1 MLTIKRLISAL
12 FVVFFVSYTNVAL
25 AVKCSDGYIAQQG
38 DTSCQPCDW
47 GEFCYAGESTAT
59 ASGSTQRYKCDVQ
72 SGGPYYLYQQL
83 NIDSY
88 LVSSK
93 SYSSG
98 NTGCLIQM
106 NGSFVFKNG
115 SVVQCGEGK
124 HAVTSDGSQCNIEV
138 EYSSTLTKCTC
149 VETERSVVAYFLNGN
164 TNFWVQP
171 TYGVNL
177 SLNKTFLPSKGL
189 VVPEKPWPT
198 QNEDMTATYS
208 VYENSTLYNAG
219 PFSGT
224 IPNDSMPDAGIYISA
239 NWNDG
244 FPFEFKYS
252 RDPSQYTTVG
262 TYPSFDNTTVY
273 NYEGTTSNFIM
284 LQATTPCA
292 QIYFEKPDLGDN
304 YVFIGWGGATTS
316 DDYFRLLYDSDG
328 MPLNKCATVGNLSSS
343 DSYYDGAQNGKISLV
358 DRWWTRKYK
367 IVENLNYDSATDTAK
382 DTCSY
387 SYRTWS
393 NIPDYCLLSA
403 PDERPGYTFS
413 GWAVRAQKYM
423 LKSDATNNA
432 SEYVTEDIVE
442 NGKMITIAQP
452 GQSFFTWAGEI
463 TAETAPNGNNADYA
477 KIIATAQWTPN
488 TYTITFNPGTGDGVS
503 AENVDF
509 DGSLPQITPPARLGY
524 KFLGY
529 YDGETKYYDEN
540 GTAQFDAYTTPS
552 DVTLTAQWT
561 PNTYTITFNPENGG
575 AATTETVTFDAQYPT
590 APSVAKTGYTFVGWF
605 DSVTGGTQYYTD
617 DGATYAVAD
626 DLKLYAQWTPNS
638 FTIIYNGNG
647 ATGEMSP
654 TTCTYDQSCFV
665 ADNAFTKTDYKFA
678 GWQMTDGTP
687 VAVGADFTNKTAVAN
702 GNIIL
707 VAQWS
712 LDTLDCQLGK
722 YYNGTDFVDC
732 PAGQYCPGTGT
743 VNVGM
748 AGCGEACPAGYDDAA
763 GAESQEDC
771 AIYVPA
777 GSYLATA
784 RDATPT
790 DCPLGHHCPGDV
802 IVNYGNTSEIYGCG
816 VYGYADE
823 TGLAECKKCPDIT
836 KGALIEAA
844 QNSRND
850 DGVRDSINDCA
861 YAFMFAAPEYV
872 DAWNMTPPD
881 FYDTASPLNQRGF
894 FTVICQYN
902 SDTND
907 YDTNCYANFVGYCAD
922 GYYSPQSQEAT
933 TYGDAQN
940 VMYENINLKTLENLP
955 CQPVESGL
963 GFVSP
968 GIDTDAPTSDTN
980 FKSLQQQ
987 CKPAD
992 NEIGAAMVMT
1002 DSRYGFGGSEKT
1014 CAAVYQ
1020 FAFFPGGEK
1029 YAPKPNIRGSYV
1041 TRCLYNKNTGEYD
1054 GGCQT
1059 NVIYCDSG
1067 YYATVK
1073 LSPDSGDLTDKMI
1086 LRTATVDDAV
1096 DRACAPVGDGYY
1108 SPGQMQCLI
1117 EQNINPEET
1126 FVVPEFNQETQQCFM
1141 DIQNLGVEYV
1151 SQRHVCPDGGLTDKE
1166 TAYSIEQCFK
1176 SDVECSDDNGGTG
1189 VQKCYYDES
1198 AKKYSLDCTECEIT
1212 QCPAGQYMDN
1222 GCVDCPVGQYC
1233 PGGTSKPVDCPE
1245 HSSTNGETGK
1255 ENCTCNTG
1263 HSVGGDKTTITTTGA
1278 ACVANTYTVIYRDE
1292 YGEEIIQKLVTF
1304 DTQYPEAPSVTK
1316 TGHTFVGWFDSV
1328 TGGTQYYTDDATYTV
1343 AGDLTLYAQWTPN
1356 KFNLIFQ
1363 NGGADN
1369 ADNVILPTGIVGTYD
1384 EPLPDISKFSPIEL
1398 TLTDVLTDAGQRYMV
1413 SDGWKFNDYYKAWN
1427 KDGTSTGNCDIWS
1440 DNCLLPIEPD
1450 GETVYVSPYWVTDML
1465 KCNPGYYMKS
1475 NVGRESCSPCPSD
1488 SACPGWNHP
1497 ERVGKEF
1504 GRFACPKNSGPADTR
1519 DYCTCDTGYSANGKY
1534 DGEKNLTP
1542 DINTGFA
1549 GQECKYIYITYTYD
1563 PNGGEGY
1570 VQPNDCSYMGIE
1582 GGCEPIPAYAIG
1594 NQMYR
1599 AGYVFKGWGE
1609 TRDAKTPYDYV
1620 DNPPTT
1626 DKTLYAIWEP
1636 CEEGTYKTSD
1646 MNLAAACTLCPET
1659 HPKTFKDASTSITQ
1673 CYAECK
1679 AQIDMNWGVAFR
1691 DNETEPY
1698 GKECTYS
1705 RGKDKNE
1712 NECVIVEDRCVHT
1725 DCKPE
1730 YEMINGRCEP
1740 CARKYALSYNPNG
1753 NCRVESC
1760 VYGYH
1765 PNGDKCEGD
1774 TIECD
1779 APNAVAAERVWNSA
1793 TNSFGAC
1800 VITKCSPGYH
1810 VDANA
1815 CVSDTRVCKIENG
1828 IGEES
1833 WDAKRNRWGDC
1844 VASRCEPGYT
1854 TDPDLT
1860 NERWKD
1866 CGRCN
1871 NMFGIDGDV
1880 AVSSYIN
1887 DECEIATCMYQGEKY
1902 ILEDNECRLICGDY
1916 TDETG
1921 YRYWDDKAHEC
1932 KHECNPGYL
1941 QW

>member
-1 MLTIKRLISAL
+1 MRGYVDFFYTTHIEEKMLTIKRLISAL

-413 GWAVRAQKYM
+413 GWAVQAQKYM

-463 TAETAPNGNNADYA
+463 TAKTAPNGNNDNYA
-477 KIIATAQWTPN
+477 KIIATAQWEPN
-488 TYTITFNPGTGDGVS
+488 TYTITFDPETGDGVS

-561 PNTYTITFNPENGG
+561 PNKYTITFNPGTGDGGGAENVDFGSALPETIVPPSRLGYGFSGYYNGSEQYYDATGARQVEKYTTASDLELTAQWTPNTYTITFYPENGG
-575 AATTETVTFDAQYPT
+575 AVTTETVTFDAQYPT

-665 ADNAFTKTDYKFA
+665 ADNAFTKTYYKFA

-702 GNIIL
+702 DNIIL

-732 PAGQYCPGTGT
+732 PAGKYCPGTGSVT
-743 VNVGM
+743 VGT
-748 AGCGEACPAGYDDAA
+748 AGCSEACPEGYDDAA

-771 AIYVPA
+771 AMNVPA
-777 GSYLATA
+777 GSYLANAGDSQSTL
-784 RDATPT
+784 
-790 DCPLGHHCPGDV
+790 CPLGHYCPGNM
-802 IVNYGNTSEIYGCG
+802 IVNYGHTSEIYG
-816 VYGYADE
+816 VYGCYSGEYADE
-823 TGLAECKKCPDIT
+823 KGLAQCKTCPVRNSWGAIT
-836 KGALIEAA
+836 VTPQQHKDNDGA
-844 QNSRND
+844 QD
-850 DGVRDSINDCA
+850 DMTDCTYGFGFAEQWYFELFGVSS
-861 YAFMFAAPEYV
+861 
-872 DAWNMTPPD
+872 DANYNPNNQ
-881 FYDTASPLNQRGF
+881 LNQRGF
-894 FTVICQYN
+894 FTVHCQYN
-902 SDTND
+902 SNTND

-922 GYYSPQSQEAT
+922 GYYSPQSQDAT

-940 VMYENINLKTLENLP
+940 VMYENVDLNSPETWP
-955 CQPVESGL
+955 CQPVG
-963 GFVSP
+963 GGWVSP
-968 GIDTDAPTSDTN
+968 GLSADDTSSTDAI
-980 FKSLQQQ
+980 FASLKRNQ
-987 CKPAD
+987 C
-992 NEIGAAMVMT
+992 
-1002 DSRYGFGGSEKT
+1002 
-1014 CAAVYQ
+1014 
-1020 FAFFPGGEK
+1020 
-1029 YAPKPNIRGSYV
+1029 PN
-1041 TRCLYNKNTGEYD
+1041 D
-1054 GGCQT
+1054 
-1059 NVIYCDSG
+1059 
-1067 YYATVK
+1067 
-1073 LSPDSGDLTDKMI
+1073 
-1086 LRTATVDDAV
+1086 
-1096 DRACAPVGDGYY
+1096 
-1108 SPGQMQCLI
+1108 
-1117 EQNINPEET
+1117 
-1126 FVVPEFNQETQQCFM
+1126 
-1141 DIQNLGVEYV
+1141 
-1151 SQRHVCPDGGLTDKE
+1151 GLTDTD
-1166 TAYSIEQCFK
+1166 TA
-1176 SDVECSDDNGGTG
+1176 SDFSECYLDHIVCHDGNGGTG
-1189 VQKCYYDES
+1189 TQKCYYDEI
-1198 AKKYSLDCTECEIT
+1198 AGEYNRCTKCEIT

-1245 HSSTNGETGK
+1245 HSSSFGGASSCACDSGYELPNGNSNNVTTDACSPKTYIVTYRVGQVPPFYEVTFGTEHTTRTTSYPQTGRTQTGWYVMMPTYLSDKVFGMGETFRY
-1255 ENCTCNTG
+1255 NVT
-1263 HSVGGDKTTITTTGA
+1263 
-1278 ACVANTYTVIYRDE
+1278 ANMDLGPKYR
-1292 YGEEIIQKLVTF
+1292 QN
-1304 DTQYPEAPSVTK
+1304 Q
-1316 TGHTFVGWFDSV
+1316 
-1328 TGGTQYYTDDATYTV
+1328 
-1343 AGDLTLYAQWTPN
+1343 
-1356 KFNLIFQ
+1356 FNLIFQ
-1363 NGGADN
+1363 NGGAYN
-1369 ADNVILPTGIVGTYD
+1369 ADEYRLPKGVVAEYD
-1384 EPLPDISKFSPIEL
+1384 RRLPDISSYGKIEL
-1398 TLTDVLTDAGQRYMV
+1398 RLLESETDAGEQLLV
-1413 SDGWKFNDYYKAWN
+1413 SDGWSFDQKNKAWN
-1427 KDGTSTGNCDIWS
+1427 YDGTNAENYPIWNT
-1440 DNCLLPIEPD
+1440 DYGLPIED
-1450 GETVYVSPYWVTDML
+1450 GTTVNVYPFWKTSAL
-1465 KCNPGYYMKS
+1465 RCNAGYYIP
-1475 NVGRESCSPCPSD
+1475 NGDVGNRHCAICLKD
-1488 SACPGWNHP
+1488 QACPGWK
-1497 ERVGKEF
+1497 ELQVVGRKYGMF
-1504 GRFACPKNSGPADTR
+1504 KCPDNSTSNEQSA
-1519 DYCTCDTGYSANGKY
+1519 YCTCIDGFNTTGRPGDPDKIYPTIENGFNGQSCQQIKLNVYY
-1534 DGEKNLTP
+1534 DLN
-1542 DINTGFA
+1542 D
-1549 GQECKYIYITYTYD
+1549 
-1563 PNGGEGY
+1563 GEGY
-1570 VQPNDCSYMGIE
+1570 VKPDVIS
-1582 GGCEPIPAYAIG
+1582 AYAEHVLRPLDSVG
-1594 NQMYR
+1594 TDYDAPVYR
-1599 AGYVFKGWGE
+1599 AGHIFMGWG
-1609 TRDAKTPYDYV
+1609 KTSGATDPV
-1620 DNPPTT
+1620 TT
-1626 DKTLYAIWEP
+1626 IYAEEEDITVYAIWKP
-1636 CEEGTYKTSD
+1636 CEKGTYMVGQATPSHKAECD
-1646 MNLAAACTLCPET
+1646 ACPET
-1659 HPKTFKDASTSITQ
+1659 YPNTVGVASTDINQ
-1673 CYAECK
+1673 CYVECD
-1679 AQIDMNWGVAFR
+1679 AQIDVTGGVAFR
-1691 DNETEPY
+1691 DNETEFY
-1698 GKECTYS
+1698 GAVCTYS
-1705 RGKDKNE
+1705 RGQDE
-1712 NECVIVEDRCVHT
+1712 NGNGCVVIEGVCVHT
-1725 DCKPE
+1725 DCEPE
-1730 YEMINGRCEP
+1730 YEMKNGRCEP

-1779 APNAVAAERVWNSA
+1779 APNADNAQRVWNSA

-1800 VITKCSPGYH
+1800 VITKCSVGFH

-1828 IGEES
+1828 IGEQL

-1854 TDPDLT
+1854 TDHKLT

-1916 TDETG
+1916 SDETG
-1921 YRYWDDKAHEC
+1921 HRYWDDKAHEC
-1932 KHECNPGYL
+1932 VHICNAGYL